1 MGAIFEGVGVS
12 MGSLIGGL
20 LFESVSARTT
30 FEIFGIGAFI
40 LFVVHVCVQMYLQR
54 NGSTDE
60 NGKGR
65 VSSASASASASV
77 SAAGPTPSSVESAK
91 PKEIAN
97 KDADGFRD
105 VDLS

>member
-65 VSSASASASASV
+65 VSSASASV
-77 SAAGPTPSSVESAK
+77 SGTAPTPSSVESAK